1 MADYKQ
7 YLTYDEYTAI
17 GGEVSES
24 AYPKYE
30 RKAHRLIDKHT
41 FNRLHDMEV
50 IEEEVKDAIA
60 LMIDVLFKDDSGE
73 KVTSFSNGKNSFS
86 FTYEKTTDQLI
97 NDIVSCLPIS
107 LISGVVECE

>member
-7 YLTYDEYTAI
+7 YLTYDEYAAI

-73 KVTSFSNGKNSFS
+73 KVTSFSNGKNR
-86 FTYEKTTDQLI
+86 KD
-97 NDIVSCLPIS
+97 
-107 LISGVVECE
+107 VVQCVDVGWVIRNGAADLYAYHT

>member
-7 YLTYDEYTAI
+7 YLTYDEYAKI

-24 AYPKYE
+24 AFSKYE

-41 FNRLHDMEV
+41 FNRLRDTET
-50 IEEEVKDAIA
+50 IEDEVKDAIA
-60 LMIDVLFKDDSGE
+60 LMIDVLFKDESGE

-86 FTYEKTTDQLI
+86 FAYEKTTDQLI

>member
-60 LMIDVLFKDDSGE
+60 LMIDVLFKDDRLL
-73 KVTSFSNGKNSFS
+73 VFLMGKIAFLLLTKKQQTN
-86 FTYEKTTDQLI
+86 
-97 NDIVSCLPIS
+97 
-107 LISGVVECE
+107 

>member
-7 YLTYDEYTAI
+7 YLTYDEYIKI

-30 RKAHRLIDKHT
+30 RMAHRLIDKHT
-41 FNRLHDMEV
+41 FNRLREQEV

-60 LMIDVLFKDDSGE
+60 MMIDVLFKDESGE

-86 FTYEKTTDQLI
+86 FAYDKTTDQLI
-97 NDIVSCLPIS
+97 DDIISNLPIY